1 MIRSIMLRSHGTCSR
16 PGSSAP
22 SQFAKML
29 LAIMSQESV
38 EKADLPVEEKMC
50 TGGRVGIVTLR
61 GLERL

>member
-1 MIRSIMLRSHGTCSR
+1 
-16 PGSSAP
+16 
-22 SQFAKML
+22 ML
-29 LAIMSQESV
+29 LAIMSQESL